1 MQYTLPQLTSF
12 TWRGGGGV
20 VQQCHW
26 VDTTA
31 SDSYPFY
38 FQFLFQPNE
47 VDVLTGQDRSSLCVN
62 GLTVAGKKCSVIRDS
77 LFMDGD
83 WTMDI
88 RTKSS
93 CGEPTYNITI
103 GMSTQVL
110 VCVQA
115 NKDVHGGTINFKAFK
130 VAKYLRDLG
139 Y

>member
-1 MQYTLPQLTSF
+1 MSWDAYISSLVADGTVNDAVIYGLKTRCVWASKA
-12 TWRGGGGV
+12 GG
-20 VQQCHW
+20 
-26 VDTTA
+26 DFK
-31 SDSYPFY
+31 SIS
-38 FQFLFQPNE
+38 PNE
-47 VDVLTGQDRSSLCVN
+47 VDVLTGQDRTSLCVN
-62 GLTVAGKKCSVIRDS
+62 GLTVAGKKCSVIRDN
-77 LFMDGD
+77 LFLDGD

-110 VCVQA
+110 VCVKA
-115 NKDVHGGTINFKAFK
+115 NKDVHGGAINFKAFK